1 MKDILEFFKIG
12 AKNNK
17 IFLLAFVFVFVLFF
31 INLYFSIIEKDYDS
45 LGYHFAILILDFF
58 IIYLLGILHANNRL
72 LNKLYTFYKI
82 KSEEEE
88 K

>member
-17 IFLLAFVFVFVLFF
+17 IFLFAFVLVFVLFF
-31 INLYFSIIEKDYDS
+31 INLYFSVIEKDYS
-45 LGYHFAILILDFF
+45 NLGYQFTILILYFF
-58 IIYLLGILHANNRL
+58 IIYLLGVLHANNRL
-72 LNKLYTFYKI
+72 LKKLYTFYKI